1 MEGESVFHL
10 LCIEWNSIGIS
21 RTNRSARSMAQ
32 GGKNMDEEKLA
43 LYTTDTTDTV
53 AVTKT
58 AECDVTAEVTTVT
71 APTHDLDTPEPN
83 IGMTVT
89 PDRTH
94 GLRHVF
100 RILLYNVIPTL
111 LSATAVTVYAAL
123 AAVIVTDA
131 DITPFRILQ
140 AVLGELSG
148 GADHVRLTKTDRSVE
163 NSAAQPMLPLPTP
176 GETAEVSDVTEVEV
190 ETEAELERIERD
202 LSSKDPDSLGLINET
217 PYEVDM
223 SSLLADERAV
233 PPYSDIVEIY
243 GSTAPVVLILHTH
256 ATEAYAA
263 SADEGFR
270 STSDEQSVVSVGA
283 VIAERLTES
292 GISTLHCTKRF
303 DSPDFNMAYY
313 NAALTIR
320 EYLEEYPSISY
331 IFDIHRDSIVSDDG
345 YVCPTV
351 EVGGEPVAQMMFV
364 VGTDHGGSGHV
375 GWRDNLALAAR
386 LQKSLTDDT
395 PRLMRSVNLRSAS
408 FNEQY
413 TKGSL
418 LIEIGSCASTLTEAV
433 NAAELLSVALVSEIL
448 GK

>member
-1 MEGESVFHL
+1 
-10 LCIEWNSIGIS
+10 
-21 RTNRSARSMAQ
+21 
-32 GGKNMDEEKLA
+32 MDEEKLA
-43 LYTTDTTDTV
+43 FYTSDTTDTV
-53 AVTKT
+53 AVIET
-58 AECDVTAEVTTVT
+58 AEGDMTTEVTTVT
-71 APTHDLDTPEPN
+71 APIRDTDTPETDVAA
-83 IGMTVT
+83 TVSSE
-89 PDRTH
+89 RAH

-100 RILLYNVIPTL
+100 RILLYNVLPTL
-111 LSATAVTVYAAL
+111 LSAAAVTVYAAL

-131 DITPFRILQ
+131 DITPLRVLQ
-140 AVLGELSG
+140 TVLGELSG
-148 GADHVRLTKTDRSVE
+148 GADYVRLTEVDRSSDTSDTAAD
-163 NSAAQPMLPLPTP
+163 SAAPPMLPLPIP
-176 GETAEVSDVTEVEV
+176 EETARVSDVTEVEV
-190 ETEAELERIERD
+190 GSEAELARIERD
-202 LSSKDPDSLGLINET
+202 LSSRDPDSLGLINET

-223 SSLLADERAV
+223 SSLLAVERAV
-233 PPYSDIVEIY
+233 PPYSDIVELY
-243 GSTAPVVLILHTH
+243 GSDAPVVLILHTH

-263 SADEGFR
+263 SADEDFR
-270 STSDEQSVVSVGA
+270 STSDEESVVSVGA
-283 VIAERLTES
+283 VVAERLTES
-292 GISTLHCTKRF
+292 GINTIHCTKRF

-345 YVCPTV
+345 YVCPMT

-418 LIEIGSCASTLTEAV
+418 LIEIGSCASTLTEV
-433 NAAELLSVALVSEIL
+433 ENAAELLSVALISEIL

>member
-1 MEGESVFHL
+1 
-10 LCIEWNSIGIS
+10 
-21 RTNRSARSMAQ
+21 
-32 GGKNMDEEKLA
+32 MDEEKLA
-43 LYTTDTTDTV
+43 FYTSDTTDTV
-53 AVTKT
+53 AVIET
-58 AECDVTAEVTTVT
+58 AEGDMTTEVTTVT
-71 APTHDLDTPEPN
+71 TPTPDLDTPETDVTA
-83 IGMTVT
+83 TVSS
-89 PDRTH
+89 DRSH

-100 RILLYNVIPTL
+100 RILLFNVLPTL

-123 AAVIVTDA
+123 AAVIVTDV
-131 DITPFRILQ
+131 DITPLRVLQ
-140 AVLGELSG
+140 SVLGELAG
-148 GADHVRLTKTDRSVE
+148 GADYVRLTEVDRSSDTSDTAAD
-163 NSAAQPMLPLPTP
+163 SAAQPMLPLPITE
-176 GETAEVSDVTEVEV
+176 ETAKVSDVTEVEV
-190 ETEAELERIERD
+190 KSEAELARIERD
-202 LSSKDPDSLGLINET
+202 LSSRDPDSLGLINET

-223 SSLLADERAV
+223 SSLLAVERAV
-233 PPYSDIVEIY
+233 PPYSDIVELY
-243 GSTAPVVLILHTH
+243 GSDAPVVLILHTH

-263 SADEGFR
+263 SADEDFR
-270 STSDEQSVVSVGA
+270 STSDEESVVSVGA
-283 VIAERLTES
+283 VVAERLTES
-292 GISTLHCTKRF
+292 GINTIHCTKRF

-345 YVCPTV
+345 YVCPTT

-418 LIEIGSCASTLTEAV
+418 LIEIGSCASTLTEV
-433 NAAELLSVALVSEIL
+433 ENAAELLSVALISEIL

>member
-1 MEGESVFHL
+1 
-10 LCIEWNSIGIS
+10 
-21 RTNRSARSMAQ
+21 
-32 GGKNMDEEKLA
+32 MDEEKLA
-43 LYTTDTTDTV
+43 FYTSDTTDTV
-53 AVTKT
+53 AVIET
-58 AECDVTAEVTTVT
+58 AEGDVTTEVTTVT
-71 APTHDLDTPEPN
+71 APIRDTDTPEHDG
-83 IGMTVT
+83 GMTVT
-89 PDRTH
+89 SGRSH

-111 LSATAVTVYAAL
+111 LSAAAVTVYAAL

-131 DITPFRILQ
+131 DITPLRVLQ
-140 AVLGELSG
+140 TVLGELSG
-148 GADHVRLTKTDRSVE
+148 GADYVRLTEVDRSSDTSDTAAD
-163 NSAAQPMLPLPTP
+163 SAAQPMLPLPIP
-176 GETAEVSDVTEVEV
+176 EETAKVSDVTEVEF
-190 ETEAELERIERD
+190 ESEAELARIERD
-202 LSSKDPDSLGLINET
+202 LSSRDPDSLGLINET

-223 SSLLADERAV
+223 SSLLAVERAV
-233 PPYSDIVEIY
+233 PPYSDIVGLY
-243 GSTAPVVLILHTH
+243 GSDAPVVLILHTH

-270 STSDEQSVVSVGA
+270 STSDKESVVSVGA
-283 VIAERLTES
+283 VVAERLTES
-292 GISTLHCTKRF
+292 GINTIHCTKRF

-345 YVCPTV
+345 YVCPMT

-418 LIEIGSCASTLTEAV
+418 LIEIGSCASTPTEV
-433 NAAELLSVALVSEIL
+433 ENAAELLSVALISEIL

>member
-1 MEGESVFHL
+1 
-10 LCIEWNSIGIS
+10 
-21 RTNRSARSMAQ
+21 
-32 GGKNMDEEKLA
+32 MDEEKLA
-43 LYTTDTTDTV
+43 FYTSDTTDTV
-53 AVTKT
+53 AVIET
-58 AECDVTAEVTTVT
+58 AEGDMTTEVTTVT
-71 APTHDLDTPEPN
+71 TPTPDLDTPETDVTA
-83 IGMTVT
+83 TVSS
-89 PDRTH
+89 DRSH

-100 RILLYNVIPTL
+100 RILLFNVLPTL

-123 AAVIVTDA
+123 AAVIVTDV
-131 DITPFRILQ
+131 DITPLRVLQ
-140 AVLGELSG
+140 SVLGELAG
-148 GADHVRLTKTDRSVE
+148 GADYVRLTEVDRSSDTSDTAAD
-163 NSAAQPMLPLPTP
+163 SAAQPMLPLPITE
-176 GETAEVSDVTEVEV
+176 ETAKVSDVTEVEV
-190 ETEAELERIERD
+190 KSEAELARIERD
-202 LSSKDPDSLGLINET
+202 LSSRDPDSLGLINET

-223 SSLLADERAV
+223 SSLLAVERAV
-233 PPYSDIVEIY
+233 PPYSDIVELY
-243 GSTAPVVLILHTH
+243 GSDAPVVLILHTH

-263 SADEGFR
+263 SADEDFR
-270 STSDEQSVVSVGA
+270 STSDEESVVSVGA
-283 VIAERLTES
+283 VVAERLTES
-292 GISTLHCTKRF
+292 GINTIHCTKRF

-313 NAALTIR
+313 NAAFTIR

-345 YVCPTV
+345 YVCPTT

-418 LIEIGSCASTLTEAV
+418 LIEIGSCASTLTEV
-433 NAAELLSVALVSEIL
+433 ENAAELLSVALISEIL